1 MSLEL
6 KIEKLTVAI
15 EALTLAMNVTTTE
28 VLAIN
33 SEVAT
38 LEADHAT
45 PAKPTPIT
53 TENPFTTDD
62 IKAVCLELSRSVT
75 GGKLLAK
82 GILNAAGATKA
93 NDVKDADIA
102 SVMAKLQ
109 AEL

>member
-1 MSLEL
+1 MSLEI

-15 EALTLAMNVTTTE
+15 EALTLAMNVATTE
-28 VLAIN
+28 VVAIN
-33 SEVAT
+33 TEVAT

-45 PAKPTPIT
+45 PASPSPLPTESTFT
-53 TENPFTTDD
+53 TED

-93 NDVKDADIA
+93 NDVKQDDIA
-102 SVMAKLQ
+102 SVMAKLK